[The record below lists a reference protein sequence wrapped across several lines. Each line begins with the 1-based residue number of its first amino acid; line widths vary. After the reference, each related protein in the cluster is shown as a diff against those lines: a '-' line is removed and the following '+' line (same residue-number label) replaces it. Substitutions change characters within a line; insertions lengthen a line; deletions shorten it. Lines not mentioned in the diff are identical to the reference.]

1 MIELRRNFSVLQI
14 YRDSQMKKLLFFVL
28 AFSVH
33 LAANAADEFS
43 TLEERMSGKEFKAT
57 GLVKLTDAELA
68 ALNDWL
74 RRHSVATLENTAA
87 RPAASAAVAANAG
100 VETNTDDMRGFEGK
114 KSDDPAD
121 EVIKSTIVGT
131 FDGWKKE
138 GTLFKLANGM
148 VWQQSEQD
156 NFYMKPVENPEVTVK
171 KGFMNSWS
179 LSVVGYNKKVS
190 VKRIK

>member
-1 MIELRRNFSVLQI
+1 MIDLRRNFSVLQI

-74 RRHSVATLENTAA
+74 RRHSVATLENAAA

-121 EVIKSTIVGT
+121 EVIKSTIIGT
-131 FDGWKKE
+131 FNGWKKE

>member
-1 MIELRRNFSVLQI
+1 MIDLRRNFSVLQI

-131 FDGWKKE
+131 FDGWRKE

-148 VWQQSEQD
+148 VWQQSEQTT
-156 NFYMKPVENPEVTVK
+156 FYMKAVENPEVTVK

-179 LSVVGYNKKVS
+179 LSAVGYNSKVS

>member
-1 MIELRRNFSVLQI
+1 MIDLRRNFSVLQI

-43 TLEERMSGKEFKAT
+43 TLEERMSGKEFKET
-57 GLVKLTDAELA
+57 GLVKLTDTELA

-74 RRHSVATLENTAA
+74 RRHSVATLENAAA

-121 EVIKSTIVGT
+121 EVIKSTIIGT
-131 FDGWKKE
+131 FNGWKKE